1 MDLTYNDA
9 IEKVLLN
16 NGYFAPLKTIYKEIW
31 KYKDKSKVKGLTPDA
46 TIQKQVQ
53 VENRFT
59 KIGKGIYALTEHL
72 DKLENSKNDFLKNE
86 PEKVRHHATIQGM
99 LLEIGNERHEIKDTY
114 TNDKKWVFE
123 NKTLGSLATLKDV
136 PLFTYE
142 NIIKDSVT
150 YADVIWF
157 NERGFPSQI
166 FEVEHSTDFRDAL
179 IKFTELQDFNT
190 NFYCVSNIDREIKFL
205 KEVNK
210 SAFHSISDRVNFLSY
225 EQIEE
230 NYKKAKTPNFIL

>member
-1 MDLTYNDA
+1 
-9 IEKVLLN
+9 
-16 NGYFAPLKTIYKEIW
+16 
-31 KYKDKSKVKGLTPDA
+31 
-46 TIQKQVQ
+46 
-53 VENRFT
+53 
-59 KIGKGIYALTEHL
+59 
-72 DKLENSKNDFLKNE
+72 
-86 PEKVRHHATIQGM
+86 M

-123 NKTLGSLATLKDV
+123 NKTLGSLATLKNV

-142 NIIKDSVT
+142 NIIKDSVC

-179 IKFTELQDFNT
+179 IKFTELQDFKT
-190 NFYCVSNIDREIKFL
+190 NFYCVSNSDRESKFL
-205 KEVNK
+205 KEKDK
-210 SAFHSISDRVNFLSY
+210 SAFRSISDRVNFLSY

-230 NYKKAKTPNFIL
+230 NYKKAITPNFIL

>member
-31 KYKDKSKVKGLTPDA
+31 KYKDKSKIRGLTPDA

-53 VENRFT
+53 VEDRFT
-59 KIGKGIYALTEHL
+59 KIGKGVYALTEFL
-72 DKLENSKNDFLKNE
+72 DKLENSKNEFLKE
-86 PEKVRHHATIQGM
+86 PEKIRQHATIQGM
-99 LLEIGNERHEIKDTY
+99 LLEIGNDRAEITDTY

-123 NKTLGSLATLKDV
+123 NKTLGSLATLKSV
-136 PLFTYE
+136 PPFTYE
-142 NIIKDSVT
+142 NIIKDSVS
-150 YADVIWF
+150 YVDVIWF
-157 NERGFPSQI
+157 NKRGFPSQI

-179 IKFTELQDFNT
+179 VKFTELQDFKT
-190 NFYCVSNIDREIKFL
+190 NFYCVSSFNRKSKFL
-205 KEVNK
+205 KEKEK
-210 SAFHSISDRVNFLSY
+210 SAFHSISDRVDFLSY

-230 NYKKAKTPNFIL
+230 NYKKTKTPNFII